1 VPRALIRAA
10 VLLGSFT
17 ALAVPEAG
25 LAQHV
30 RPGDVRP
37 PLPEPAP
44 APPAP
49 ALDLPP
55 LPPPAPEAEGALAA
69 GLRVRVERFEI
80 TGSTVFSEDELAGSV
95 APWTGRFL
103 DSEELLSARDAVTR
117 LYVERGFVNSGAVI
131 PDQDVAGGVVRLEV
145 VEGRLTHVEV
155 EGNDHFR
162 AVYFESRLLRAGS
175 APLALDRIERALR
188 RLQRDPLIERVD
200 ASLEPGEQLGE
211 GVLRLRVTEGRR
223 YHLALGSAND
233 NSPAVGEFGG
243 SVEGAFANLAG
254 IGDVWFARGEFTE
267 GLIDVETR
275 LEVPVTPW
283 DTRLLFSFRDT
294 QSEIVEEPF
303 DDLDIE
309 ASTRSYG
316 IGIGQPVWRREAD
329 EVWLSVLGER
339 RESEASVL
347 GLDFCFEVPTPGCAD
362 PVVTVLRFAA
372 EWTRRTRSDVVAAR
386 SQLSVGIDALGATVL
401 GDSDLPDGEFVAW
414 LGQLQWAHVLPE
426 RLLGSQIVAR
436 LDAQLANDPL
446 LSIEKFAVGGLYSV
460 RGYREN
466 QLVRDD
472 AVVASLELRV
482 PVWRDPL
489 GRHLLQIVPFTDFG
503 HGWNVT
509 GPEVPSQRT
518 LWSLGAGLRA
528 TPRDWIRAELWWG
541 GRLFSV
547 PNPHDALQDY
557 GVSFRVSVDV
567 L

>member
-1 VPRALIRAA
+1 MLGTAA
-10 VLLGSFT
+10 
-17 ALAVPEAG
+17 ALALPMPG
-25 LAQHV
+25 FAQHV
-30 RPGDVRP
+30 RPGDERL
-37 PLPEPAP
+37 PLPAP
-44 APPAP
+44 APAAPPP
-49 ALDLPP
+49 ALELPP
-55 LPPPAPEAEGALAA
+55 LTPPAPEAGGELAA
-69 GLRVRVERFEI
+69 GLRVQVERFEI
-80 TGSTVFSEDELAGSV
+80 TGSTVFSEAELVERV

-103 DSEELLSARDAVTR
+103 DPEELLSARDAVTR
-117 LYVERGFVNSGAVI
+117 LYVERGFPNSGAVI
-131 PDQDVAGGVVRLEV
+131 PDQDVTGGVVRLDV
-145 VEGRLTHVEV
+145 VEGWLSRVEV

-162 AVYFESRLLRAGS
+162 AIYFESRLLRAGR
-175 APLALDRIERALR
+175 APLALDRIEAVLQQ
-188 RLQRDPLIERVD
+188 LQRDPLIERVD
-200 ASLEPGEQLGE
+200 ASLEPGERLGE

-223 YHLALGSAND
+223 YHLAVGSAND
-233 NSPAVGEFGG
+233 NSPAIGEFGG
-243 SVEGAFANLAG
+243 NVEGAFANLAG
-254 IGDVWFARGEFTE
+254 IGDVLFARGEFTE
-267 GLIDVETR
+267 GLIDVETY
-275 LEVPVTPW
+275 LEVPFTPW
-283 DTRLLFSFRDT
+283 DTRLRLSFRDT
-294 QSEIVEEPF
+294 QSEIVEDPF
-303 DDLDIE
+303 EDLDIE
-309 ASTRSYG
+309 ASTRTYG
-316 IGIGQPVWRREAD
+316 VGIGQPVWRGEVD

-347 GLDFCFEVPTPGCAD
+347 GLEFCFEVPTPGCAD

-386 SQLSVGIDALGATVL
+386 SQLSVGIDALGATVVD
-401 GDSDLPDGEFVAW
+401 DSDVPDGQFVAW

-426 RLLGSQIVAR
+426 KLLGSQIVAR
-436 LDAQLANDPL
+436 ADAQFANDPL
-446 LSIEKFAVGGLYSV
+446 LSIEKFSVGGLYSV

-503 HGWNVT
+503 YSWNVT
-509 GPEVPSQRT
+509 GPEVPSQRA

-557 GVSFRVSVDV
+557 GVSFVVSVDV